1 MAEQKQKE
9 GTVSYLDLVCVIFF
23 SGSLYELSGYSH
35 FPKEVKLSAYRNG
48 VKGGCA
54 ALHTVAKAA
63 HKPGM
68 PHLYPAVEALEW
80 RCKRLERVANSQL
93 CTMVREQVRLY

>member
-1 MAEQKQKE
+1 M
-9 GTVSYLDLVCVIFF
+9 I
-23 SGSLYELSGYSH
+23 
-35 FPKEVKLSAYRNG
+35 EVKLSAYRNA

-54 ALHTVAKAA
+54 ALHSVAKAA

-68 PHLYPAVEALEW
+68 AHLYHAVEALER

-93 CTMVREQVRLY
+93 HAMVSEPKDNALDVSVKEVVFLMF